1 MAGQDDKKRAHASEE
16 APARLESDCKTLPVG
31 TPAAKA
37 AHAAEKARSAGSNR
51 TLEHL
56 GREVERLAN
65 PRNSLFEEAGVPLS
79 GVHRGSALSLITG
92 AVSGL
97 GVAFGVSLVAIVRPG
112 GGHCHRERHRC
123 IECSELGYNMAH
135 AHLGAN
141 RCGHHVE
148 ERACHVQAVA
158 GSVRAHPHGKHVV

>member
-79 GVHRGSALSLITG
+79 GVHREARFRSL
-92 AVSGL
+92 
-97 GVAFGVSLVAIVRPG
+97 
-112 GGHCHRERHRC
+112 RER
-123 IECSELGYNMAH
+123 
-135 AHLGAN
+135 
-141 RCGHHVE
+141 
-148 ERACHVQAVA
+148 
-158 GSVRAHPHGKHVV
+158 

>member
-65 PRNSLFEEAGVPLS
+65 PRNSLLKRRASRFLACIGEA
-79 GVHRGSALSLITG
+79 RFRSL
-92 AVSGL
+92 
-97 GVAFGVSLVAIVRPG
+97 
-112 GGHCHRERHRC
+112 RER
-123 IECSELGYNMAH
+123 
-135 AHLGAN
+135 
-141 RCGHHVE
+141 
-148 ERACHVQAVA
+148 
-158 GSVRAHPHGKHVV
+158 